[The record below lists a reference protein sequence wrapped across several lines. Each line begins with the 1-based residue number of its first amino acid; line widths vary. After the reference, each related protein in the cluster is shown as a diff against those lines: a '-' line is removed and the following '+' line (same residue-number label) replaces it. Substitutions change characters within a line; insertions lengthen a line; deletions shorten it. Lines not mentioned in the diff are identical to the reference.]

1 MTNLHFK
8 GGLVSFLYE
17 FRFLFCFVFFFYH
30 FVTLYYWFDQIIIN
44 RTVQQTYTVP
54 VMCQVQRSTET
65 NTVSEA
71 SGLMREGLQR
81 PSSGKG
87 CSVGFHY
94 CFRSTGRGMS
104 VDEVERKAETR
115 CQKDLLA
122 ELRAYGLFPGKEERV
137 KGLGQ
142 ARYDQT

>member
-1 MTNLHFK
+1 M
-8 GGLVSFLYE
+8 S
-17 FRFLFCFVFFFYH
+17 FVFFFYH
-30 FVTLYYWFDQIIIN
+30 FVTLSYWFDQIIIN

-122 ELRAYGLFPGKEERV
+122 KLRAYGLFPW
-137 KGLGQ
+137 
-142 ARYDQT
+142 

>member
-17 FRFLFCFVFFFYH
+17 FRGFFFFFSFYH
-30 FVTLYYWFDQIIIN
+30 FVTLSYWFDQIIIN

-94 CFRSTGRGMS
+94 CFSNLPYRS
-104 VDEVERKAETR
+104 
-115 CQKDLLA
+115 
-122 ELRAYGLFPGKEERV
+122 LFEYPFHS
-137 KGLGQ
+137 GQ
-142 ARYDQT
+142 DSA